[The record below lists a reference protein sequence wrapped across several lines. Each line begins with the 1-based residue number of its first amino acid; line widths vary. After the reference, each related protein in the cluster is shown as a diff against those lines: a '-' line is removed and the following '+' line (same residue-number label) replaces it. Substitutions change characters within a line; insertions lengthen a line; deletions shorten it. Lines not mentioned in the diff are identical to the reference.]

1 LDDVF
6 YDDVAYIMVWVY
18 GVWLAYGWG
27 MVLGIG
33 LSGEIEARIDTLVLY
48 VWARG
53 GYWMVEGVYDLDMT
67 VALKYIQEIFA
78 DFCLR

>member
-1 LDDVF
+1 MMYFTTMLHILWSACMAFGWHMD
-6 YDDVAYIMVWVY
+6 
-18 GVWLAYGWG
+18 GVWFWGLDYLARSRP
-27 MVLGIG
+27 VF
-33 LSGEIEARIDTLVLY
+33 DTLVLY
-48 VWARG
+48 AWARG